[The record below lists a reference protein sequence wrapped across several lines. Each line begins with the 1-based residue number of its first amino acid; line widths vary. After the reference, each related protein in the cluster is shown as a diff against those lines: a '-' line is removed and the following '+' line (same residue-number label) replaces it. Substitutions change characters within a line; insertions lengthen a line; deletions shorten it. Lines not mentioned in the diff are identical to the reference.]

1 MQKILITCEHG
12 GNKIPEEYAANFA
25 EHQALLQTHRG
36 WDPGALELYRNYEKA
51 VADAAFFSETS
62 RLLVELNRS
71 KHHQNFFSAQT
82 KILPDNTKKEIVE
95 KHYEPYRTEVENAI
109 RSFLAQKHSVLHLSV
124 HSFTPELNG
133 VVRNADIGLPY
144 DPQRK
149 REKEFC
155 AAWKKM
161 LSEKGWRV
169 RYNYPYRG
177 TADGFTT
184 YLRRQF
190 PDEKYAGI
198 ELEVNQKFPQH
209 EPENWKRIQTD
220 LVHTFQELV
229 RK

>member
-12 GNKIPEEYAANFA
+12 GNKIPNEYDTNFA

-36 WDPGALELYRNYEKA
+36 WDLGALELFRKYEKA

-82 KILPDNTKKEIVE
+82 KTLPESIKKEIVE
-95 KHYEPYRTEVENAI
+95 KHYEPYRTEVENKI
-109 RSFLAQKHSVLHLSV
+109 RSFIAGKHSVLHLSV

-133 VVRNADIGLPY
+133 EIRNADISLLY

-149 REKEFC
+149 KEREFC
-155 AAWKKM
+155 AAWKK
-161 LSEKGWRV
+161 LLTEKGCKV
-169 RYNYPYRG
+169 RFNYPYRG

-184 YLRRQF
+184 YLRKQF

-198 ELEVNQKFPQH
+198 ELEVNQKFPQQ
-209 EPENWKRIQTD
+209 ELENWQKIQSD
-220 LVHTFQELV
+220 LVQTFQGLIG
-229 RK
+229 K